1 MKEQLYKVLLS
12 PHVSEKTTRVGEA
25 ANQYTFKV
33 AKTAS
38 KQQIKEA
45 VEALFDVNVLQVRT
59 VNMKGKSKTFR
70 FRSGKRSDWK
80 KAYVSL
86 AEGQSIDFYGTE

>member
-1 MKEQLYKVLLS
+1 MKEYVYKVLLA
-12 PHVSEKTTRVGEA
+12 PHVSEKTTRMGEA
-25 ANQYTFKV
+25 ANQYAFKV
-33 AKTAS
+33 ARNAT

-45 VEALFDVNVLQVRT
+45 VETLFDVQVLNVRT
-59 VNMKGKSKTFR
+59 VNMKGKTKTFR
-70 FRSGKRSDWK
+70 FRNGKRADWK

>member
-1 MKEQLYKVLLS
+1 VLLA

-25 ANQYTFKV
+25 ANQYAFKV
-33 AKTAS
+33 ATSAS

-45 VEALFDVNVLQVRT
+45 VETLFDVNVLSVRT
-59 VNMKGKSKTFR
+59 VNMKGKRKTFR
-70 FRSGKRSDWK
+70 FRSGKRADWK